1 MSKRKRTEETQEIK
15 NVYKIS
21 NKKPLSKTRKRHIP
35 AQNVAYKTGDIK
47 RKGHSINRKKR
58 KRIIRVS
65 LFAFFLVAIFFSAVL
80 LISQVFCKIDSIEVI
95 YTNKAVNSKR
105 YYTNEEIELNSSIE
119 KGDNLLFLSSADVSR
134 KIEKNL
140 PYISTAIVKK
150 DFPTGVII
158 ELTECKKVYS
168 FNGFLA
174 DEDGKFIE
182 KAEGKDNIEIKCK
195 NVDVTAIGEKIRIG
209 DDTDKILDYLEL
221 VEKSGMNIT
230 KADFTKMSDIYMTY
244 DGRIEIHIGKMSDE
258 VNGVTAWKKLQLA
271 KKSLEAEDE
280 QNPNQKGTLNMTISK
295 KAYFKADSEN
305 TNS

>member
-15 NVYKIS
+15 NVYNIS

-58 KRIIRVS
+58 KRIIRLS
-65 LFAFFLVAIFFSAVL
+65 LFAFFLVAILFSSVL
-80 LISQVFCKIDSIEVI
+80 LVSQVFCKIDSVEVV
-95 YTNKAVNSKR
+95 YTNKSENSKR
-105 YYTNEEIELNSSIE
+105 YYTNKEIELNSSIE
-119 KGDNLLFLSSADVSR
+119 KGDNLLFLSSAEVSR

-140 PYISTAIVKK
+140 PYISTAVVKK
-150 DFPTGVII
+150 DFPTGVVI

-174 DEDGKFIE
+174 DENGKFIE

-195 NVDVTAIGEKIRIG
+195 KVDVTAIGEKIKIG
-209 DDTDKILDYLEL
+209 NDTDKILNYLEL

-258 VNGVTAWKKLQLA
+258 ANGVTAWKKLQLA

-280 QNPNQKGTLNMTISK
+280 QNPKQKGTLNMTISK